1 MPKPRIHKHSQ
12 AELAKLVGVTAQT
25 LRTWRDAEGLDL
37 ADVAAVQARA
47 GRVERDEPTD
57 GVESYTEARRRRA
70 IADANFAEVR
80 ARRESGAVIALADVE
95 AVIGQI
101 GAEMR
106 SRLLGWRGD
115 LVVEL
120 EGRSSPQIAAA
131 LDKRIYELL
140 EGIHENSPIK
150 SKP

>member
-12 AELAKLVGVTAQT
+12 AELAKLVGVTAQS

-57 GVESYTEARRRRA
+57 GVESYTDARRRRA
-70 IADANFAEVR
+70 SADADRAEII
-80 ARRESGAVIALADVE
+80 AKREAGSVIALSDVE
-95 AVIGQI
+95 ALMVEI
-101 GAEMR
+101 GATMR
-106 SRLLGWRGD
+106 SRLLSMRSD

-120 EGRSSPQIAAA
+120 EGRTGAQIYAA
-131 LDKRIYELL
+131 LDKRITELL
-140 EGIHENSPIK
+140 TAIHNNSPIPK
-150 SKP
+150 S